1 MFKRVA
7 GIEVKDEEE
16 SDEEAK
22 EVALYGI
29 DEDDIVGKEEN
40 EKEEIKFKREM
51 STSSSR
57 AGDEEQSKHEDSSD
71 VSMADP
77 KSSNGDS
84 SRELEAKLKS
94 AEADERSDGLDGAT
108 TDSGD
113 FHESESSDGSESS

>member
-1 MFKRVA
+1 MRVA

-22 EVALYGI
+22 EVAHYVK

-57 AGDEEQSKHEDSSD
+57 AGDEEQPKQEDSSD
-71 VSMADP
+71 VSMADA
-77 KSSNGDS
+77 KSSNADS
-84 SRELEAKLKS
+84 FCESEAKLKS
-94 AEADERSDGLDGAT
+94 AEADEQSHGLDGVKA
-108 TDSGD
+108 DSNDYNG
-113 FHESESSDGSESS
+113 SESSDGSESN